1 MAISLEERAK
11 LIEKRIPDRG
21 MRDIIFGFPRSL
33 SFLSNLRKYISYVQ
47 TTLYIVTLI
56 TYRKFVFYKTK
67 LERMPATRR
76 SHEIYGFSNAMVRLY
91 NMFDGCYSSGRLD
104 FGLVENVI
112 LNLQVDAAMNSGQG
126 FLSKVGMQGYFNFAA
141 IGNNLSKYIFSLK
154 KSLLSTRDP
163 IQFEFDDLLNFF
175 NAFPFL
181 RDVQLEYVDCPH
193 TELPLRQIVLHI
205 GNDTIDLSY
214 LAVELNGQANY
225 LYSVFLNDPRTA
237 TKDDPEKD
245 QSIRAEY
252 VAFGAAGDFE
262 ILFCDVPPKSVSSRA
277 LTIVYDTAVEDF
289 LLRFRLLNVQNGKE
303 RNFFRDFF
311 FVDNKYIKYLAL
323 TISDL
328 INTEGKRKVLE
339 HFGKK
344 YSSVFKQLNG
354 AHIPR
359 WDEIF
364 VFLLL
369 EVGIY
374 RLLTYLFRN
383 TNLDYDSVKEAFRLR
398 FGENVSKLEEE
409 YDIIR
414 DPSNSLLLRNTNNII
429 HCKVQALI
437 LLASRLLTANE
448 VKVSVSDSL
457 ASIVEIMDELKEVG
471 MSDQLREHEKILYV
485 ANKLVN
491 FNAFI
496 VIFYEGILNCYERLK
511 VRDLA
516 ESARLLFFTPE
527 SPSSSV
533 GNAVFFRQATTQ
545 VRRKMYENCNKMYKI
560 KELNTETFSVLIGL
574 IRDSFSWLVHLNSS
588 LNTRNTSR
596 NEQFYDITGR
606 RKLFDEDAFM
616 RLAENVSASFDGLPT
631 RRSDL
636 GKLIDS
642 VIQYLG
648 FMRDGSAE
656 EHAPIEGA
664 IYPVIGTCSQT
675 VMSQD
680 GYRYSYLSVDS
691 GRGENRLE
699 IKLIS
704 NETVNIGDVYYCV
717 PNIKRCLR
725 VPSEDENEKY
735 IWINPLILPFDTY
748 QSNANASFE
757 QLTDRKDYKRAA
769 ELIYNSDTRLYGKM
783 FGNLENAKKVL
794 PVLFDTGR
802 SVYNK
807 KYVRLLRLSPAGD
820 TETGEIIAVATLYP
834 QFPQWDKPSFDFAF
848 QRAGVPMTD
857 DTSHALMSV
866 QDTFT
871 DTIANNYY
879 ICDLCVDE
887 RYRGKGYAKY
897 MLNCLIRVVEKDVS
911 GKNVVLSVYED
922 NTVALNLYNQMGFI
936 PYVAG
941 YDNRGDGVLFTEKY
955 FKMIKYT

>member
-225 LYSVFLNDPRTA
+225 LYSVFLNDQRTA

-328 INTEGKRKVLE
+328 INTESKRKVLE

-383 TNLDYDSVKEAFRLR
+383 TNLDYASVKEALRLR
-398 FGENVSKLEEE
+398 VGETV
-409 YDIIR
+409 
-414 DPSNSLLLRNTNNII
+414 
-429 HCKVQALI
+429 
-437 LLASRLLTANE
+437 SRL
-448 VKVSVSDSL
+448 
-457 ASIVEIMDELKEVG
+457 G
-471 MSDQLREHEKILYV
+471 
-485 ANKLVN
+485 
-491 FNAFI
+491 
-496 VIFYEGILNCYERLK
+496 
-511 VRDLA
+511 
-516 ESARLLFFTPE
+516 
-527 SPSSSV
+527 
-533 GNAVFFRQATTQ
+533 
-545 VRRKMYENCNKMYKI
+545 
-560 KELNTETFSVLIGL
+560 
-574 IRDSFSWLVHLNSS
+574 
-588 LNTRNTSR
+588 
-596 NEQFYDITGR
+596 
-606 RKLFDEDAFM
+606 
-616 RLAENVSASFDGLPT
+616 
-631 RRSDL
+631 
-636 GKLIDS
+636 
-642 VIQYLG
+642 
-648 FMRDGSAE
+648 E
-656 EHAPIEGA
+656 E
-664 IYPVIGTCSQT
+664 
-675 VMSQD
+675 
-680 GYRYSYLSVDS
+680 
-691 GRGENRLE
+691 
-699 IKLIS
+699 
-704 NETVNIGDVYYCV
+704 
-717 PNIKRCLR
+717 
-725 VPSEDENEKY
+725 
-735 IWINPLILPFDTY
+735 
-748 QSNANASFE
+748 
-757 QLTDRKDYKRAA
+757 
-769 ELIYNSDTRLYGKM
+769 
-783 FGNLENAKKVL
+783 
-794 PVLFDTGR
+794 
-802 SVYNK
+802 
-807 KYVRLLRLSPAGD
+807 
-820 TETGEIIAVATLYP
+820 
-834 QFPQWDKPSFDFAF
+834 
-848 QRAGVPMTD
+848 
-857 DTSHALMSV
+857 
-866 QDTFT
+866 
-871 DTIANNYY
+871 
-879 ICDLCVDE
+879 
-887 RYRGKGYAKY
+887 
-897 MLNCLIRVVEKDVS
+897 
-911 GKNVVLSVYED
+911 
-922 NTVALNLYNQMGFI
+922 
-936 PYVAG
+936 
-941 YDNRGDGVLFTEKY
+941 
-955 FKMIKYT
+955 